1 MSMNDPG
8 WGNNSSGNKQD
19 DENRANDDRDRR
31 GNGRNPRDPGGP
43 PDLDELWRD
52 FNQKLNKLFG
62 GKGGGPRGP
71 VGPVGGGNAPQLP
84 NMGKGLSI
92 FGFIAV
98 ALWLA
103 SGFFIIEEGNAG
115 VVTQFGKYHHTA
127 NPGFQWRLPYPIQ
140 NHEVVNVSRVR
151 IIEVGYRNNV
161 KSKVLR
167 ESLMLTDD
175 ENIIDIQ
182 FAVQYRLSDATAYLF
197 NDRDPDSAVQQ
208 AAETA
213 IREVVGKNRM
223 DYVLYEG
230 REDVAIKTREVIQ
243 EILDRYQVGIL
254 VNGVTVQNVQPPE
267 QVQAAFDDA
276 VKAGQDRA
284 RMKNEGQAYAN
295 DVIPRARGMASR
307 LMEEANGY
315 RERVVAQATG
325 DASRFDAI
333 LREYSRAPD
342 VTRERLYL
350 EAMQQVFTNV
360 SKVLVDSKEGSQL
373 LYLPLDKLI
382 DRSGGA
388 TGSADNRQQQQATA
402 ARQRN
407 DAFNPLESEMD
418 ARMNSDLRD
427 AIRNRDRG
435 VR

>member
-8 WGNNSSGNKQD
+8 WGNNSGKRPE
-19 DENRANDDRDRR
+19 DEHKAQDDRDRR
-31 GNGRNPRDPGGP
+31 QGGNNQRDPDGP

-52 FNQKLNKLFG
+52 FNQRLNRLFG

-71 VGPVGGGNAPQLP
+71 MGPVGGGSSPPEIP
-84 NMGKGLSI
+84 NLGKGLTVVSV
-92 FGFIAV
+92 IALV
-98 ALWLA
+98 LWLV

-127 NPGFQWRLPYPIQ
+127 QPGFQWRLPYPIQ
-140 NHEVVNVSRVR
+140 DHEVVNVSRVR
-151 IIEVGYRNNV
+151 IIEVGYRNSV

-197 NDRDPDSAVQQ
+197 NDVDPDEAVKQ

-213 IREVVGKNRM
+213 IREVVGRSRM

-230 REDVAIKTREVIQ
+230 REDVAIRTREVVQ
-243 EILDRYQVGIL
+243 QILDKYKVGIL
-254 VNGVTVQNVQPPE
+254 VNGVTVQAVQPPE

-276 VKAGQDRA
+276 VKAGQDRE

-295 DVIPRARGMASR
+295 DVIPRARGMGAR
-307 LMEEANGY
+307 LMEEASGY
-315 RERVVAQATG
+315 KERVVAQAQG

-333 LREYSRAPD
+333 LREYTRAPE

-360 SKVLVDSKEGSQL
+360 SKVLVDSKENSQL
-373 LYLPLDKLI
+373 LYLPLDKLV
-382 DRSGGA
+382 DRAGG
-388 TGSADNRQQQQATA
+388 GSTADGKQQANA

-407 DAFNPLESEMD
+407 DAFNPLENEMD
-418 ARMNSDLRD
+418 SRMSTDQMMKDSLRS
-427 AIRNRDRG
+427 RDRG
-435 VR
+435 GR